1 MASGSARSVAELIDD
16 VETTMDEAS
25 SERLG
30 SELFGVIAVLDAQP
44 TLRRALSEPAVP
56 VENKQQLGDAVFG
69 GQIGRAAQDVLRA
82 AVGKRWSRPGHLSD
96 ALEEVAIIAT
106 AASAEES
113 GKLDDVEDELF
124 RFGRILDANPE
135 LREALSD
142 PGVSV
147 EGKRSLLDDVLGRK
161 VGKVTK
167 DLLTQVVAGRHGSPT
182 RGIAHFQSVLA
193 ARHERLLATAWVA
206 TDLNTEQRARM
217 TKALSDIYHREVHLD
232 VVVDPT
238 VIGGVRVMVGDDLID
253 SSVETRLAEAQRQ
266 LIG

>member
-1 MASGSARSVAELIDD
+1 MASGSARSVTELLGD

-25 SERLG
+25 SVRLG

-56 VENKQQLGDAVFG
+56 VENKQQLVEAVFG
-69 GQIGRAAQDVLRA
+69 GQVGRPAQEVLKA
-82 AVGKRWSRPGHLSD
+82 AVGKRWSRPSHLSD
-96 ALEEVAIIAT
+96 ALEEVAITAT
-106 AASAEES
+106 AASAEQE

-142 PGVSV
+142 PGVTV

-167 DLLTQVVAGRHGSPT
+167 DLLTQVVVGRHGPPT
-182 RGIAHFQSVLA
+182 RGIAYYLRVLSV
-193 ARHERLLATAWVA
+193 RHERLQATAWVA
-206 TDLNTEQRARM
+206 TDLNADQRTRM
-217 TKALSDIYHREVHLD
+217 TKALADIYRREVHLD
-232 VVVDPT
+232 VVVDPA
-238 VIGGVRVMVGDDLID
+238 VVGGVRVMVGDDLID
-253 SSVETRLAEAQRQ
+253 SSVETRLADAHRQ

>member
-1 MASGSARSVAELIDD
+1 MASGSARSLSELIDD
-16 VETTMDEAS
+16 VESTINDAS
-25 SERLG
+25 TVRLG
-30 SELFGVIAVLDAQP
+30 GELFSIVAVLDAQP

-56 VENKQQLGDAVFG
+56 VENKQQLVDAVFG
-69 GQIGRAAQDVLRA
+69 GQVGRAAQDVLRT
-82 AVGKRWSRPGHLSD
+82 AVGKRWSRPSHLLD
-96 ALEEVAIIAT
+96 ALEEVAIVAT

-113 GKLDDVEDELF
+113 GKLDEVEDELF

-135 LREALSD
+135 LRDALSD
-142 PGVSV
+142 RAGSV
-147 EGKRSLLDDVLGRK
+147 EGKRSLLSDVLGRK

-167 DLLTQVVAGRHGSPT
+167 DLLDQIIVGRHGTPA
-182 RGIAHFQSVLA
+182 RGIAHVQRVLA

-206 TDLNTEQRARM
+206 TDLNAEQRTRM
-217 TKALSDIYHREVHLD
+217 TKALSDLYRSTVHLD

-253 SSVETRLAEAQRQ
+253 SSVETRLADAHRQ

>member
-69 GQIGRAAQDVLRA
+69 GQIGRAAQDVLRT

-96 ALEEVAIIAT
+96 ALEEVAIIST
-106 AASAEES
+106 AASAEQS

-206 TDLNTEQRARM
+206 TDLNAEQRTRM